1 MRSAQNSFL
10 SLNLPK
16 QITLSFSLTSLGLIS
31 TAFLS
36 WVFVHLVLESKWT
49 DLVTCPLRTSNVEV
63 SVLTRTTCPCQRVV
77 AFSAAFPCVAS

>member
-49 DLVTCPLRTSNVEV
+49 DLVT
-63 SVLTRTTCPCQRVV
+63 
-77 AFSAAFPCVAS
+77 